1 MCWQILDVLLVQD
14 VHVHPDVEIG
24 FPQEAFP
31 IIVTIGYLVDPV
43 ATCLN
48 SSGDT
53 VASMMISRMVE
64 GKGWMDKKSDRK
76 TDPEKAAIAAQI
88 GGCDCGSK

>member
-1 MCWQILDVLLVQD
+1 M
-14 VHVHPDVEIG
+14 
-24 FPQEAFP
+24 
-31 IIVTIGYLVDPV
+31 

-64 GKGWMDKKSDRK
+64 GKGWMDKKSERK
-76 TDPEKAAIAAQI
+76 TDPDKAAIATQI
-88 GGCDCGSK
+88 GGCGCGTKE

>member
-1 MCWQILDVLLVQD
+1 PYTSGCRNWPHRAPGPDAVL
-14 VHVHPDVEIG
+14 PM
-24 FPQEAFP
+24 
-31 IIVTIGYLVDPV
+31 

-64 GKGWMDKKSDRK
+64 GKGWMDKKSERK

-88 GGCDCGSK
+88 GGCGCGTKE

>member
-1 MCWQILDVLLVQD
+1 M
-14 VHVHPDVEIG
+14 
-24 FPQEAFP
+24 
-31 IIVTIGYLVDPV
+31 

-53 VASMMISRMVE
+53 VASMMISRM
-64 GKGWMDKKSDRK
+64 DKKSERK

-88 GGCDCGSK
+88 GGCGCGTKE

>member
-1 MCWQILDVLLVQD
+1 M
-14 VHVHPDVEIG
+14 
-24 FPQEAFP
+24 
-31 IIVTIGYLVDPV
+31 

-64 GKGWMDKKSDRK
+64 GKGWMDKPKTGKSD
-76 TDPEKAAIAAQI
+76 PAKAALAAEI
-88 GGCDCGSK
+88 GGCSSCNTDK